1 MGGGNAF
8 LRFSSSVAAGALILP
23 QVARAQTTC
32 VAPESPPGVDGC
44 CAPVKT
50 YEGCGSCEDP
60 TLRLLTT
67 VESSSDSLTTS
78 TTFKYTSCSGNP
90 FSGTI
95 TLQAINSD
103 ITALRDP
110 AGDNLND
117 CTTGNDDV
125 SVVSFPCITESPLIV
140 VEFDEPNALP
150 SLQKIRF
157 ANLVRVGEIRIQ
169 DLPALISIFAPL
181 LQRTSFSIAI
191 QDNNLL
197 PKIDLPSLSEAGVVQ
212 IQRNENLKKISLPQL
227 TTANNFFFVYSNP
240 NVRKLCASKLESVGD
255 VCIGNDQNQPFL
267 DADLSELVTGSF
279 FGLNVCYQQDSNAPT
294 VCGAGGTT
302 GVFSD
307 NRCPSNACS

>member
-1 MGGGNAF
+1 MGTTTAAAATTTATNTRSLQQQRLRLTKSTTTTAPAAYFTMGGGNAF

-23 QVARAQTTC
+23 QVARAQTC
-32 VAPESPPGVDGC
+32 VAPESPPEDGC

-125 SVVSFPCITESPLIV
+125 SVVSFPCITDGSSLV
-140 VEFDEPNALP
+140 VEFDEPNVFP
-150 SLQKIRF
+150 SLEKIRF
-157 ANLVRVGEIRIQ
+157 ANLVTVGGLRIASQ
-169 DLPALISIFAPL
+169 PALISIYAPL
-181 LQRTSFSIAI
+181 LQSLVGGGFTIRG
-191 QDNNLL
+191 NNL
-197 PKIDLPSLSEAGVVQ
+197 
-212 IQRNENLKKISLPQL
+212 
-227 TTANNFFFVYSNP
+227 
-240 NVRKLCASKLESVGD
+240 
-255 VCIGNDQNQPFL
+255 
-267 DADLSELVTGSF
+267 
-279 FGLNVCYQQDSNAPT
+279 
-294 VCGAGGTT
+294 
-302 GVFSD
+302 
-307 NRCPSNACS
+307 

>member
-95 TLQAINSD
+95 TLDDINSD
-103 ITALRDP
+103 ITTLRGTLD
-110 AGDNLND
+110 D
-117 CTTGNDDV
+117 CITGNDDV
-125 SVVSFPCITESPLIV
+125 SVVSFPCITDGSSLV
-140 VEFDEPNALP
+140 VEFDEPNVFP
-150 SLQKIRF
+150 SLEKIRF
-157 ANLVRVGEIRIQ
+157 ANLVTVGEIRIRS
-169 DLPALISIFAPL
+169 LPALISIFAPL
-181 LQRTSFSIAI
+181 LQSTSSFTIE
-191 QDNNLL
+191 QNTRL
-197 PKIDLPSLSEAGVVQ
+197 PKIDLPSLSET
-212 IQRNENLKKISLPQL
+212 IDIDIERNENLKIISLPQL
-227 TTANNFFFVYSNP
+227 TTIDGIFDVFGNSILT
-240 NVRKLCASKLESVGD
+240 KLCASKLVNGGQ
-255 VCIGNDQNQPFL
+255 VCIGDNINQPDL
-267 DADLSELVTGSF
+267 DADLSDLVSGSLPS
-279 FGLNVCYQQDSNAPT
+279 GSPCYTDSFAST
-294 VCGAGGTT
+294 VCGNGTD
-302 GVFSD
+302 GLFSTD
-307 NRCPSNACS
+307 GCPSNACS

>member
-32 VAPESPPGVDGC
+32 VAPESPPGGDGC

-78 TTFKYTSCSGNP
+78 TSFLQYTNCAGEP

-95 TLQAINSD
+95 TLQFINSD

-110 AGDNLND
+110 AGGNLND
-117 CTTGNDDV
+117 CTTDNNDV
-125 SVVSFPCITESPLIV
+125 SVVSFPCITDFPSLV
-140 VEFDEPNALP
+140 VVFDEPNVFP

-157 ANLVRVGEIRIQ
+157 ANLKTVG
-169 DLPALISIFAPL
+169 
-181 LQRTSFSIAI
+181 
-191 QDNNLL
+191 
-197 PKIDLPSLSEAGVVQ
+197 V
-212 IQRNENLKKISLPQL
+212 
-227 TTANNFFFVYSNP
+227 FFV
-240 NVRKLCASKLESVGD
+240 R
-255 VCIGNDQNQPFL
+255 
-267 DADLSELVTGSF
+267 
-279 FGLNVCYQQDSNAPT
+279 
-294 VCGAGGTT
+294 TT
-302 GVFSD
+302 
-307 NRCPSNACS
+307 

>member
-95 TLQAINSD
+95 TLDDINSD
-103 ITALRDP
+103 ITTLRGTLD
-110 AGDNLND
+110 D
-117 CTTGNDDV
+117 CITGNDDV
-125 SVVSFPCITESPLIV
+125 SVVSFPCITDGSSLV
-140 VEFDEPNALP
+140 VEFDEPNVFP
-150 SLQKIRF
+150 SLEKIRF
-157 ANLVRVGEIRIQ
+157 ANLVTVDTLRIRN
-169 DLPALISIFAPL
+169 LPALISIFAPL
-181 LQRTSFSIAI
+181 LQRTSFIAI
-191 QDNNLL
+191 EDNTRL
-197 PKIDLPSLSEAGVVQ
+197 PKIDFPSLSATGDVDIE
-212 IQRNENLKKISLPQL
+212 RNENLKIISLPQL
-227 TTANNFFFVYSNP
+227 TLIDGNFEVFGNTILT
-240 NVRKLCASKLESVGD
+240 KLCASKLEFAD
-255 VCIGNDQNQPFL
+255 EVCIGNDQNQPDL
-267 DADLSELVTGSF
+267 DADLSDLVTGSLP
-279 FGLNVCYQQDSNAPT
+279 GSPCSDSSAPT
-294 VCGAGGTT
+294 VCGNGTA

-307 NRCPSNACS
+307 DTCPSNACS